1 MKTLLSLILV
11 AVLGLAGYVAAGPF
25 LTIHAIREAVASND
39 ASALSDQVDFPALRA
54 SIKRQLADRLVR
66 EAGAEAQASL
76 LGAIGIRL
84 ATGAGSMVVDAT
96 VSPLGLT
103 ALMQGRAV
111 WEQARNDF
119 APPDPGVPSP
129 RPLDDAEYRYESPS
143 RFSATI
149 RDDEGRPIV
158 FILNRTGL
166 RWHLA
171 DIRLP
176 L

>member
-1 MKTLLSLILV
+1 MKTLLALLLV
-11 AVLGLAGYVAAGPF
+11 TALALAGYVAAGPY
-25 LTIHAIREAVASND
+25 LTIHAIRDAVASSD
-39 ASALSDQVDFPALRA
+39 AAALSEQVDFPKLRA
-54 SIKRQLADRLVR
+54 SIKRQLSDRLVR
-66 EAGAEAQASL
+66 DAGADLQSSL

-84 ATGAGSMVVDAT
+84 ATGASSMVVDAT

-119 APPDPGVPSP
+119 APPDPGVAPA
-129 RPLDDAEYRYESPS
+129 RPLDDAEYRYESLS
-143 RFSATI
+143 RFSASI
-149 RDDEGRPIV
+149 HDEQGREIV
-158 FILNRTGL
+158 FILNRSGL
-166 RWHLA
+166 KWRLA